1 MDLSIRT
8 FLVVDGEIKK
18 VGLDRFSR
26 FGRQGAPEF
35 AGQKIPYAL
44 LAFERL
50 EGRLCELRHMEAGH
64 LIFDE
69 TGKIN
74 NENQLNQLSLAQ
86 EGETDPRS
94 FAARRARRIKEEN
107 SWCPTGLQLD
117 RMILLAKGNSG
128 TRNRPW

>member
-50 EGRLCELRHMEAGH
+50 QGRLCEIRHMEAGY
-64 LIFDE
+64 LNFDE

-74 NENQLNQLSLAQ
+74 NENQLNQVRLLQ
-86 EGETDPRS
+86 EGGTDPGS

-107 SWCPTGLQLD
+107 SWRPTGLQLE
-117 RMILLAKGNSG
+117 RMITLAKGNSSA
-128 TRNRPW
+128 RNRPW